1 MAPVAGSRC
10 GVGRAAS
17 NVYLTSSVL
26 KTGYRNTAMH
36 VTLTMLWLLDS
47 CLIAVLVKLFT
58 SGCLWW
64 LLKP

>member
-1 MAPVAGSRC
+1 M
-10 GVGRAAS
+10 GRAAS

-26 KTGYRNTAMH
+26 KIGYRNTAMH

-58 SGCLWW
+58 SDRLWW